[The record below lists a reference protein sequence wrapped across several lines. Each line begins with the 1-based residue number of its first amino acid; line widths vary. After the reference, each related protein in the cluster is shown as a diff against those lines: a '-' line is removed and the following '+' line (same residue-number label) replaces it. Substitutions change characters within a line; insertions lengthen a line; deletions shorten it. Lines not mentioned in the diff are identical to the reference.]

1 MKPARWPLSI
11 SPLYRNKW
19 LRLWRQ
25 LLRKEPRVKLTERQ
39 SDALSELINIAF
51 ARTGAA
57 LSELTG
63 HRVVLNP
70 PAVAVYRTEEL
81 RGALAKFVPGDVA
94 SIHQVFAGPVAGD
107 ALLLLNYEGAVQL
120 TDLLIDGHKPSPY
133 LDESAR
139 EVLTEVGNIL
149 LNACLGMFGNLL
161 NVHVSFS
168 IPRLHLES
176 LDELVASLLTDGDDL
191 RYSLVV
197 STAFKVRDS
206 AVSGFLVMALNVAS
220 LDRLLHEVDAWE
232 ARQGLL

>member
-1 MKPARWPLSI
+1 
-11 SPLYRNKW
+11 
-19 LRLWRQ
+19 
-25 LLRKEPRVKLTERQ
+25 VKLTERQ

-70 PAVAVYRTEEL
+70 PAVAVYRTKEL

-107 ALLLLNYEGAVQL
+107 ALLILNYEGAVHL
-120 TDLLIDGHKPSPY
+120 TDLLTDEHKSSAF

-161 NVHVSFS
+161 NVRVTFS
-168 IPRLHLES
+168 VPRLHLET
-176 LDELVASLLTDGDDL
+176 LDELIASTTNKPEMH
-191 RYSLVV
+191 YALVV
-197 STAFKVRDS
+197 YTAFQLRDS
-206 AVSGFLVMALNVAS
+206 SVKGFLVIVLSVTS
-220 LDRLLHEVDAWE
+220 LDRLIQEVDAWE
-232 ARQGLL
+232 AQQGR

>member
-1 MKPARWPLSI
+1 M
-11 SPLYRNKW
+11 
-19 LRLWRQ
+19 
-25 LLRKEPRVKLTERQ
+25 KLTERQ

-70 PAVAVYRTEEL
+70 PEVAVYRSEEL

-94 SIHQVFAGPVAGD
+94 SIHQVFGGPVAGD
-107 ALLLLNYEGAVQL
+107 ALLLLNYEGAVRL
-120 TDLLIDGHKPSPY
+120 TDLLTDEHNPSNF

-161 NVHVSFS
+161 NVHVTFS
-168 IPRLHLES
+168 VPRLHLET
-176 LDELVASLLTDGDDL
+176 LDELLASITTGK
-191 RYSLVV
+191 SEMHFALVIY
-197 STAFKVRDS
+197 TAFQIRDS
-206 AVSGFLVMALNVAS
+206 SVKGFLVIVLSVAS
-220 LDRLLHEVDAWE
+220 LDRLIQEVDAWE
-232 ARQGLL
+232 AQQGK

>member
-1 MKPARWPLSI
+1 M
-11 SPLYRNKW
+11 
-19 LRLWRQ
+19 
-25 LLRKEPRVKLTERQ
+25 KLTDRQ

-63 HRVVLNP
+63 HRVLLDP
-70 PAVAVYRTEEL
+70 PEVAVYQTAEL

-120 TDLLIDGHKPSPY
+120 TDLLMDDHQQSSSSVF

-161 NVHVSFS
+161 HVHVTFS
-168 IPRLHLES
+168 VPRLHLET
-176 LDELVASLLTDGDDL
+176 LDELLESITTDKTEMH
-191 RYSLVV
+191 YALVV
-197 STAFKVRDS
+197 YTAFQIRDS
-206 AVSGFLVMALNVAS
+206 SVKGFLVIVLSVAS
-220 LDRLLHEVDAWE
+220 LDRLIQEVDIWE
-232 ARQGLL
+232 AQQGK

>member
-1 MKPARWPLSI
+1 M
-11 SPLYRNKW
+11 
-19 LRLWRQ
+19 
-25 LLRKEPRVKLTERQ
+25 KLTERQ

-63 HRVVLNP
+63 HRVLLDP
-70 PAVAVYRTEEL
+70 PEVAVYRTEEL

-107 ALLLLNYEGAVQL
+107 ALLLLNYAGAVQL
-120 TDLLIDGHKPSPY
+120 TDLLMDGHQQSSSVF

-161 NVHVSFS
+161 HVHVTFS
-168 IPRLHLES
+168 VPRLHLET
-176 LDELVASLLTDGDDL
+176 LDELIESTTTDKTEMH
-191 RYSLVV
+191 YALVIY
-197 STAFKVRDS
+197 TAFQIRDS
-206 AVSGFLVMALNVAS
+206 SVKGFLVIVLSVAS
-220 LDRLLHEVDAWE
+220 LDRLIQEVDAWE
-232 ARQGLL
+232 AQQGK

>member
-1 MKPARWPLSI
+1 M
-11 SPLYRNKW
+11 
-19 LRLWRQ
+19 
-25 LLRKEPRVKLTERQ
+25 KLTERQ

-70 PAVAVYRTEEL
+70 PEVAVYHAEEL
-81 RGALAKFVPGDVA
+81 RPALAKFVPGDVA

-107 ALLLLNYEGAVQL
+107 ALLLLNYAGAVQL
-120 TDLLIDGHKPSPY
+120 TDLLTDGANQSVY

-161 NVHVSFS
+161 NVHVEFS
-168 IPRLHLES
+168 VPRLHLET
-176 LDELVASLLTDGDDL
+176 LDELIESTTTGKTDMH
-191 RYSLVV
+191 YALVIY
-197 STAFKVRDS
+197 TAFQIRDS
-206 AVSGFLVMALNVAS
+206 SVKGFLVIVLSVDS
-220 LDRLLHEVDAWE
+220 LDRLIHEVDAWE
-232 ARQGLL
+232 AQQTK

>member
-1 MKPARWPLSI
+1 M
-11 SPLYRNKW
+11 
-19 LRLWRQ
+19 
-25 LLRKEPRVKLTERQ
+25 KLTERQ

-70 PAVAVYRTEEL
+70 PEVAVYRTAEL

-107 ALLLLNYEGAVQL
+107 ALLILNYQGAVQL
-120 TDLLIDGHKPSPY
+120 TDLLTDGHNPSNY

-161 NVHVSFS
+161 HVHVTFS
-168 IPRLHLES
+168 VPRLHLET
-176 LDELVASLLTDGDDL
+176 LDELIANTTNGKTDIHFA
-191 RYSLVV
+191 LVV
-197 STAFKVRDS
+197 YTAFQLRDS
-206 AVSGFLVMALNVAS
+206 SVKGFLVIVLSVAS
-220 LDRLLHEVDAWE
+220 LDRLIQEVEVWE
-232 ARQGLL
+232 AEQGR

>member
-1 MKPARWPLSI
+1 M
-11 SPLYRNKW
+11 
-19 LRLWRQ
+19 
-25 LLRKEPRVKLTERQ
+25 KLTERQ
-39 SDALSELINIAF
+39 NDALSELINIAF

-70 PAVAVYRTEEL
+70 PEVAVYRTEEL

-120 TDLLIDGHKPSPY
+120 TDLLTDEHNRSNY

-161 NVHVSFS
+161 NVRVSFS
-168 IPRLHLES
+168 VPRLHLET
-176 LDELVASLLTDGDDL
+176 LDELIASITTGKDEMHFA
-191 RYSLVV
+191 LVV
-197 STAFKVRDS
+197 YTAFQIRDS
-206 AVSGFLVMALNVAS
+206 SVKGFMVIVLSVQS
-220 LDRLLHEVDAWE
+220 LDRLIQEVDSWE
-232 ARQGLL
+232 AQQGR